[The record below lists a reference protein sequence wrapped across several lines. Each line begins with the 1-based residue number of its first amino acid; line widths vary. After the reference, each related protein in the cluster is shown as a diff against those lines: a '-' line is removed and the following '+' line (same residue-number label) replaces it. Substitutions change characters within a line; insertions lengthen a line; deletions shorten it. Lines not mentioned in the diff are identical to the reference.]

1 MCWGLM
7 FAKHGELQGK
17 MPICVSITT
26 THGLVHTKLA
36 AAEERAL
43 LGFLLLSLRKLSS
56 NEGTVA
62 RHLAVITNVCQE
74 TGNFEAMLVLQV

>member
-7 FAKHGELQGK
+7 FARHGELQGK

-36 AAEERAL
+36 AAEERGLA
-43 LGFLLLSLRKLSS
+43 GFPPPFSEKTEL
-56 NEGTVA
+56 
-62 RHLAVITNVCQE
+62 
-74 TGNFEAMLVLQV
+74 